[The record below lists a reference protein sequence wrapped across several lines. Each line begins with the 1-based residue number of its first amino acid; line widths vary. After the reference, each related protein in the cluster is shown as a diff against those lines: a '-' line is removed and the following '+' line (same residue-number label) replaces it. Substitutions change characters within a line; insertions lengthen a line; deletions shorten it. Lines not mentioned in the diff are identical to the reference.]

1 MQFHRFK
8 GHFTFFAEN
17 AEKFFGDFIG
27 KNAENK
33 VLRNLRK
40 KSGDFDIKQKSDFP
54 FFKKHELLPP
64 YKISNIQPFQSE

>member
-1 MQFHRFK
+1 MQFYCFK

-17 AEKFFGDFIG
+17 AEIFFRDFIG

-54 FFKKHELLPP
+54 FF
-64 YKISNIQPFQSE
+64 